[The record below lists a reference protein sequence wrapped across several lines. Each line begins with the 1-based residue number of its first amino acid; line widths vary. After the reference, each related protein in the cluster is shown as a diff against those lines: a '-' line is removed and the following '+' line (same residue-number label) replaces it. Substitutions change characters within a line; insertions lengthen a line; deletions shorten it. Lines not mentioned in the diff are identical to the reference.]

1 MTFRTYWTSCCR
13 FCRWQNCDSMPRA
26 SPLNAEFYTEDILAI
41 LAQLSLAEEF
51 IRTILPGDMDY
62 RLFKSEADQMI
73 KIWEGFGKAL
83 KKNKP
88 IKYTPSLSPEAK
100 KYLKRYSKFVALNLV
115 ELRNKAQTN
124 TIVPVKTEFE
134 KIELERYKL
143 RTEGFILNFEN
154 TEDNSTKAF
163 IKLVKDT
170 QQLIFR

>member
-1 MTFRTYWTSCCR
+1 M
-13 FCRWQNCDSMPRA
+13 
-26 SPLNAEFYTEDILAI
+26 AI

-62 RLFKSEADQMI
+62 RLFNSEANQII
-73 KIWEGFGKAL
+73 KVWEGFRKAY

-100 KYLKRYSKFVALNLV
+100 RYLKRYSKSVAFSLMD
-115 ELRNKAQTN
+115 LRKKTQIN
-124 TIVPVKTEFE
+124 TILPVKTEYE

-143 RTEGFILNFEN
+143 RTEGFILNFEH
-154 TEDNSTKAF
+154 TEDKSVKAF
-163 IKLVKDT
+163 VKLVKDT

>member
-1 MTFRTYWTSCCR
+1 
-13 FCRWQNCDSMPRA
+13 MPRS
-26 SPLNAEFYTEDILAI
+26 SPLNAEFYTEDDLAI

-62 RLFKSEADQMI
+62 RLFNSEANQII
-73 KIWEGFGKAL
+73 KIWEGFRKAY

-143 RTEGFILNFEN
+143 RTEGFILNFEH
-154 TEDNSTKAF
+154 TEDKSVKAF
-163 IKLVKDT
+163 VKLVKDT

>member
-1 MTFRTYWTSCCR
+1 M
-13 FCRWQNCDSMPRA
+13 
-26 SPLNAEFYTEDILAI
+26 AI

-62 RLFKSEADQMI
+62 RLFNSEANQII

-88 IKYTPSLSPEAK
+88 LKYNPSLSPEAK
-100 KYLKRYSKFVALNLV
+100 RYLKRYSKSVAFSLMD
-115 ELRNKAQTN
+115 LRKKAQIN

-134 KIELERYKL
+134 KTELERYKL
-143 RTEGFILNFEN
+143 QTEGFILNFEH

-163 IKLVKDT
+163 VKLVEDT
-170 QQLIFR
+170 KNMILGEKENS

>member
-1 MTFRTYWTSCCR
+1 
-13 FCRWQNCDSMPRA
+13 MPRA
-26 SPLNAEFYTEDILAI
+26 SPLNAEFYTEDDLAI

-62 RLFKSEADQMI
+62 RLFNSEANQMI

-88 IKYTPSLSPEAK
+88 LKYNPSLSPEAK

-143 RTEGFILNFEN
+143 RTEGFILNFEH
-154 TEDNSTKAF
+154 TEDKSTKAF

>member
-1 MTFRTYWTSCCR
+1 M
-13 FCRWQNCDSMPRA
+13 
-26 SPLNAEFYTEDILAI
+26 AI

-62 RLFKSEADQMI
+62 RLFNSEANQII

-88 IKYTPSLSPEAK
+88 LKYNPSLSPEAK

-143 RTEGFILNFEN
+143 RTEGFILNFDH
-154 TEDNSTKAF
+154 TEDKSVKAF
-163 IKLVKDT
+163 VKLVKDT

>member
-1 MTFRTYWTSCCR
+1 
-13 FCRWQNCDSMPRA
+13 MPRA
-26 SPLNAEFYTEDILAI
+26 SPLNAEFYTEDDLAI

-62 RLFKSEADQMI
+62 KLFKSEADQMI
-73 KIWEGFGKAL
+73 KVWEGFRKAY

-100 KYLKRYSKFVALNLV
+100 RYLKRYSKSVAFSLV

-124 TIVPVKTEFE
+124 TIVPVKAEFE

-143 RTEGFILNFEN
+143 RTEGFILNFEH
-154 TEDNSTKAF
+154 TEDKSVKAF
-163 IKLVKDT
+163 VKLVKDT

>member
-1 MTFRTYWTSCCR
+1 M
-13 FCRWQNCDSMPRA
+13 
-26 SPLNAEFYTEDILAI
+26 AI

-62 RLFKSEADQMI
+62 RLFNSEADQMI
-73 KIWEGFGKAL
+73 KVWEGFRKAL

-88 IKYTPSLSPEAK
+88 LKYNPSLSPEAK

-124 TIVPVKTEFE
+124 TIVPVKTEYE

-143 RTEGFILNFEN
+143 RTEGFILDFEN

-170 QQLIFR
+170 QQLIFK

>member
-1 MTFRTYWTSCCR
+1 M
-13 FCRWQNCDSMPRA
+13 A
-26 SPLNAEFYTEDILAI
+26 KLE
-41 LAQLSLAEEF
+41 QLKLAEEF

-62 RLFKSEADQMI
+62 RLFNSEANQMI

-88 IKYTPSLSPEAK
+88 LKYNPSLSPEAK

-143 RTEGFILNFEN
+143 RTEGFILNFEH
-154 TEDNSTKAF
+154 TEDKSVKAF
-163 IKLVKDT
+163 VKLVKDT

>member
-1 MTFRTYWTSCCR
+1 
-13 FCRWQNCDSMPRA
+13 MPRA
-26 SPLNAEFYTEDILAI
+26 SPLNAEFYTEDDLAI

-62 RLFKSEADQMI
+62 KLFKSEADQMI
-73 KIWEGFGKAL
+73 KIWEGFRKAY

-100 KYLKRYSKFVALNLV
+100 MYLKRYSKSVALNLM
-115 ELRNKAQTN
+115 ELRNKAQIH
-124 TIVPVKTEFE
+124 TIIPVKTEAE

-143 RTEGFILNFEN
+143 RTEGFILNFEH
-154 TEDNSTKAF
+154 TEDKSVKAF
-163 IKLVKDT
+163 FKLVKDT

>member
-1 MTFRTYWTSCCR
+1 
-13 FCRWQNCDSMPRA
+13 MPRA
-26 SPLNAEFYTEDILAI
+26 SPLNAEFYTEDNLAI

-62 RLFKSEADQMI
+62 RLFNSEADQII
-73 KIWEGFGKAL
+73 KVWEGFRKAY

-100 KYLKRYSKFVALNLV
+100 RYLKRYSKSVAFSLM

-143 RTEGFILNFEN
+143 RTEGFILNFEH
-154 TEDNSTKAF
+154 TEDKSVKAF
-163 IKLVKDT
+163 VKLVKDT

>member
-1 MTFRTYWTSCCR
+1 
-13 FCRWQNCDSMPRA
+13 MPRA

-62 RLFKSEADQMI
+62 RLFNSEANQII
-73 KIWEGFGKAL
+73 KIWEGFRKAY

-100 KYLKRYSKFVALNLV
+100 RYLKRYSKSVAFSLMD
-115 ELRNKAQTN
+115 LRNKAQTN
-124 TIVPVKTEFE
+124 TIVPVKTEAE

-143 RTEGFILNFEN
+143 RTEGFILNFEH
-154 TEDNSTKAF
+154 TEDKSVKAF
-163 IKLVKDT
+163 VKLVKDT

>member
-1 MTFRTYWTSCCR
+1 M
-13 FCRWQNCDSMPRA
+13 
-26 SPLNAEFYTEDILAI
+26 AI

-62 RLFKSEADQMI
+62 RLFNSEANQII

-88 IKYTPSLSPEAK
+88 LKYNPSLSPEAK
-100 KYLKRYSKFVALNLV
+100 KYLKRYSKSVALNLM
-115 ELRNKAQTN
+115 ELRNKAQIH
-124 TIVPVKTEFE
+124 TIIPVKTEFE

-143 RTEGFILNFEN
+143 RTEGFILNFEH
-154 TEDNSTKAF
+154 TEDKSVKAF
-163 IKLVKDT
+163 VKLVKDT